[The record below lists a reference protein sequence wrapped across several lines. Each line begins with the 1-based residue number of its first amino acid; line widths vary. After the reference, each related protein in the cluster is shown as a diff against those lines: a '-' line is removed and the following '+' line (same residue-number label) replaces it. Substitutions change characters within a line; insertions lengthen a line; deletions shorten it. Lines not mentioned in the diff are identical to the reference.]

1 VLLGKYG
8 CNVAVS
14 MMSAL
19 FESSKDTTQISR
31 KEIDDIK
38 IWASF
43 PDMVFEALELWN
55 NMSSLG

>member
-1 VLLGKYG
+1 
-8 CNVAVS
+8 VAAS
-14 MMSAL
+14 MISGL
-19 FESSKDTTQISR
+19 FESSKDTTPISR